1 MYRKD
6 RFRRHKEYLK
16 YTIPYGCIVPTSE
29 GKNSVVLNKDGSI
42 QTTWKYRGPDLN
54 SSINEQLSIMTQQ
67 LNNVF
72 DGLDTGWVLYF
83 EAQRRPSTSYATDN
97 HFPDKITYY
106 IDDER
111 RKFFSGGRHFESNY
125 FATAYWMPPNDN
137 EGRVREFMVE
147 GAKHKKISV
156 WDNIEVYADVV
167 NKLTGTFHHLHIP
180 AEFLTPDETLTY
192 LHSCTSDN
200 WRKLKMPNR
209 PLLLD
214 HYLCDAPFYGGLEPK
229 LGDKHLRIV
238 AVTGFANDSFF
249 GMFDRLNQLDFSYRW
264 VTRFYCMSKQDAL
277 SELDKLKRAWK
288 TKSKSF
294 TTMFKELFFNRAET
308 PDSLNENALM
318 KFHEVRDA
326 ITAVEGDVTCY
337 GYYTTMIV
345 LMDEDKE
352 TVETR
357 AHTVAQKLT
366 DMSLRG
372 KVENINSIDAWM
384 GSLPGNVGR
393 NVRRPVISTGNL
405 VHMMPISDI
414 WAGEP
419 RNKHLNGAPLIYTQT
434 AGNTPFRLS
443 LHVGDVG
450 HALVVG
456 PTGAGKSVHL
466 NMIAASFRKY
476 KDARVFI
483 FDKGASS
490 MVLTHGVGGNF
501 FDLGNETEHL
511 AFQPLVNIDDEKERQ
526 WAQEWLCDFLRHENV
541 TVTPEHKKL
550 LWEALGDV
558 AAYPDKKFRRMTTL
572 VNAVQ
577 SVELKT
583 ALNPLTIAGAYG
595 QYFDSDVD
603 TLQLSSWQTFEM
615 EKLMGTPA
623 IVSPTLMY
631 IFHRIEQSLDGKPT
645 LIILDECW
653 VFFDNEQFAQKIREW
668 LKVLRKANASV
679 VFATQSLTD
688 IVESPIFSTVLESC
702 PSQIF
707 LPNDK
712 ALEDSLKKKYITF
725 GLNQRQI
732 QLIASAIRKKEY
744 YYVSPLGCRKYDLA
758 LENCPLALAYVAVD
772 KADVN
777 KANEIIRE
785 HGKKEFNR
793 YWLEYR
799 NVNLPE
805 VEVTR
810 RRFA

>member
-1 MYRKD
+1 MYRRD
-6 RFRRHKEYLK
+6 RFKRHKEYVK
-16 YTIPYGCIVPTSE
+16 YTLPYGRLLPTNE
-29 GKNSVVLNKDGSI
+29 GKTAILLNKDGSM
-42 QTTWKYRGPDLN
+42 QTTWRYRGPDLN
-54 SSINEQLSIMTQQ
+54 SSIKEQLSIMTQQ
-67 LNNVF
+67 LNSAF
-72 DGLDTGWVLYF
+72 QALDTGWALYF
-83 EAQRRPSTSYATDN
+83 EAQRTPSTSYISEN
-97 HFPDKITYY
+97 NFPDPITRAM
-106 IDDER
+106 DTER
-111 RKFFSGGRHFESNY
+111 KNFFSGGSHFESNY
-125 FATAYWMPPNDN
+125 YATAYWMPPNDN
-137 EGRVREFMVE
+137 EGHLRELVIE
-147 GAKHKKISV
+147 GKKHKNISV
-156 WDNIEVYADVV
+156 YDNIAVYAEVV
-167 NKLTGTFHHLHIP
+167 NKLIANFQSLRIP
-180 AEFLTPDETLTY
+180 AEFLSPDEMATY
-192 LHSCTSDN
+192 LHSCISDN
-200 WRKLKMPNR
+200 WRKIKVPEHN
-209 PLLLD
+209 LLLD
-214 HYLCDAPFYGGLEPK
+214 HYLCDVPLYGGLEPK
-229 LGDKHLRIV
+229 LGNKHLRVV
-238 AVTGFANDSFF
+238 AINGFANETYF

-264 VTRFYCMSKQDAL
+264 VTRFYPMNKQDAL
-277 SELDKLKRAWK
+277 SELDALKRAWK
-288 TKSKSF
+288 GKTLGLWD
-294 TTMFKELFFNRAET
+294 MAKELMMNRSAAEN
-308 PDSLNENALM
+308 LNENALK

-337 GYYTTMIV
+337 GFYSPMIV
-345 LMDEDKE
+345 LMDEDEE
-352 TVETR
+352 TVDTR
-357 AHTVAQKLT
+357 AQVVAQKLT
-366 DMSLRG
+366 DMGLWG
-372 KVENINSIDAWM
+372 KVENINSVDAWM
-384 GSLPGNVGR
+384 GSLPGNVSR
-393 NVRRPVISTGNL
+393 NVRRPIISTANL

-419 RNKHLNGAPLIYTQT
+419 RNKHLHGAPLIYTQT

-501 FDLGNETEHL
+501 FDLGNETKHL
-511 AFQPLVNIDDEKERQ
+511 SFQPLVNVDDEKERQ
-526 WAQEWLCDFLRHENV
+526 WAQEWLCDFLRQENV
-541 TVTPEHKKL
+541 VVTPEHKKC

-558 AAYPDKKFRRMTTL
+558 AAYPDKKHRRMTTL

-577 SVELKT
+577 NVELKT
-583 ALNPLTIAGAYG
+583 ALNPLTVDGAYG
-595 QYFDSDVD
+595 GYFDSDTD

-732 QLIASAIRKKEY
+732 ENIASAVKKRDY
-744 YYVSPLGCRKYDLA
+744 YYVSPLGCRMYDLA
-758 LENCPLALAYVAVD
+758 LEHCPLALAYVAVN
-772 KADVN
+772 KENVI
-777 KANEIIRE
+777 KANEILQE

-805 VEVTR
+805 VHKER
-810 RRFA
+810 RKFA